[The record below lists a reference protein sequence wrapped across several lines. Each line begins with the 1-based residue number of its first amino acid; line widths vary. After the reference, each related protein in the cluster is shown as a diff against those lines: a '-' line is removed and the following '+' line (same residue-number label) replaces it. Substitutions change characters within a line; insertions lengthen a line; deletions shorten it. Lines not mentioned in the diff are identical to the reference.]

1 MRRNKSNMKNKPL
14 ISVVMA
20 TFNEP
25 SDMIKKSIG
34 SILNQTYIN
43 LELLIFDD
51 STNVDTKA
59 AIDEFAS
66 DSRIAVNRFSEK
78 KRFVPSLNMGLEQ
91 ARGKYIVRMDGD
103 DISLPDRLEKEVE
116 YLETHPQ
123 ISVVGGQIDIID
135 EKGETISH
143 RAYPTGGLKLWLFSC
158 LRNPLAHPTIVM
170 RRELIDKGYRY
181 NEKLEMSEDLD
192 LWLRLMNDGYKIAN
206 LNDTILKYRIQ
217 ANFNNKR
224 TDAKQRNYTAKVRK
238 SNFSKK
244 HLLHGILSTFSGW
257 LFAHVSA
264 KSISK
269 IYDKENQNK
278 KISAGR
284 N

>member
-1 MRRNKSNMKNKPL
+1 MGKKNKPL
-14 ISVVMA
+14 VSVIMA
-20 TFNEP
+20 TFNETP
-25 SDMIKKSIG
+25 DIIKKSIE
-34 SILNQTYIN
+34 SVLNQTYEN

-51 STNVDTKA
+51 STNDSTKSVIDKA
-59 AIDEFAS
+59 AVDQ
-66 DSRIAVNRFSEK
+66 RVTVNRFS
-78 KRFVPSLNMGLEQ
+78 KRKGFVQSLNTGLEQ
-91 ARGKYIVRMDGD
+91 SHGKYIARMDGD
-103 DISLPDRLEKEVE
+103 DIALSDRLEKEVE

-135 EKGETISH
+135 EKENTTSH

-158 LRNPLAHPTIVM
+158 LRNPLAHPTIMM
-170 RRELIDKGYRY
+170 RRELIDNGYRY

-192 LWLRLMNDGYKIAN
+192 LWLRLMNDGYRIAN
-206 LNDTILKYRIQ
+206 LEDTVLKYRVQ
-217 ANFNNKR
+217 ESFNNKR
-224 TDAKQRNYTAKVRK
+224 TGEKQRNYTAKVRK
-238 SNFSKK
+238 ANLSRKRFFHS
-244 HLLHGILSTFSGW
+244 ILSAFAGW
-257 LFAHVSA
+257 LFAHISS